1 MLAQAQAMLMRRGA
15 DPVTA
20 NRQAAAMIY
29 GAVRQQ
35 AAALSF
41 LSVFRMMGRVF
52 LVILPLVRL
61 LRKTRHLRRRG
72 ADC

>member
-20 NRQAAAMIY
+20 NRQAVAMIY
-29 GAVRQQ
+29 GTVRQQ

-41 LSVFRMMGRVF
+41 LSVFRVMGLVF
-52 LVILPLVRL
+52 LVILPLVLL
-61 LRKTRHLRRRG
+61 LRKPQHLRELRPSS
-72 ADC
+72 